1 MKDENTKDTE
11 TKYEKS
17 SDYDAGYENKSG
29 IGEIFK
35 VRRFSELGAKEKKFV
50 ITALLCAAATAIVII
65 AAYLSGVGAAYEII
79 SIASV
84 ILVLTLAVIALKM
97 TGRKAVLLTG
107 SIIGLLMAVAGVILA
122 GLQGLGDAGSNS
134 LTMMTTGGVIMFVI
148 CFAGYRKPAD
158 REIQDERSLKI
169 GTWGMAYS
177 WYLTFIVLILIFWL
191 TYFGAVAFTVET
203 VTGILIVLMPVSTII
218 FQRYFAMKG
227 DVY

>member
-17 SDYDAGYENKSG
+17 SDYDAGYENKEG

-35 VRRFSELGAKEKKFV
+35 VRRFSELAAKEKKFV

-79 SIASV
+79 SVASV